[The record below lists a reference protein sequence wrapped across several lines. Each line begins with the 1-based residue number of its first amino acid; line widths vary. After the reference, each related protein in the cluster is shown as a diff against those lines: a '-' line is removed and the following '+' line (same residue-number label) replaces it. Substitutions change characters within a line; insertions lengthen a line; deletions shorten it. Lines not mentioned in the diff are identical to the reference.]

1 MTKGDIYHIIGKEKS
16 NLEKFTV
23 EYFNK
28 QDGSCP
34 TEEFMDSLE
43 EKMRA
48 KLLRLQLLLEQ
59 NGNELREP
67 YSKHLEDG
75 IFELRVQQGNN
86 IARTLYFFMVGQK
99 IIITNGFVKKTQKTA
114 KSEIRLA
121 KKYRKEYLE
130 REGKKNE

>member
-1 MTKGDIYHIIGKEKS
+1 MLTKGDIPHIIRKEKID
-16 NLEKFTV
+16 LQKFTV
-23 EYFNK
+23 EYFKK

-43 EKMRA
+43 ERMRA
-48 KLLRLQLLLEQ
+48 KLLRLQLVLEQ

-67 YSKHLEDG
+67 YSKYLEDG

-99 IIITNGFVKKTQKTA
+99 IIITNGFVKK
-114 KSEIRLA
+114 L
-121 KKYRKEYLE
+121 RKH
-130 REGKKNE
+130 RRMK